1 MHRYEGQYSGTDVR
15 SLQAI
20 IMDWAGTTVD
30 FGSMAPIRAFQG
42 LFASQGVAISETEAR
57 GPMGTEKREHIR
69 QLCNHPRIR
78 TAWLEARGEIPT
90 EDDID
95 RLYNE
100 FVPLQIA
107 AIAETAVLI
116 PGLTE
121 VVAWAETNGI
131 MIGANTGYADIMI
144 EGLLARAAA
153 QGYSPQSN
161 VCATQVPKGRP
172 YPYMAMMN
180 AIELGVEKLAA
191 CVKIDDT
198 LTGID
203 EGLNAGMW
211 TVGVAISGNEV
222 GMSLEQWSA
231 LSEDKQEALRT
242 KAYDRFK
249 QAGAHYVIDSIADLI
264 PVLEDIEIRLAAGEK
279 P

>member
-1 MHRYEGQYSGTDVR
+1 MYPKERQYSGTDTR

-42 LFASQGVAISETEAR
+42 LFASQGVPISEEEAR

-69 QLCNHPRIR
+69 QLCSHLRIR
-78 TAWLEARGEIPT
+78 ASWIEVKGEAPT
-90 EDDID
+90 EGDID

-107 AIAETAVLI
+107 AIAATAVLI

-121 VVAWAETNGI
+121 VLAWAETNGV

-180 AIELGVEKLAA
+180 AIELGVKNLAA

-198 LTGID
+198 LTGIE

-222 GMSLEQWSA
+222 GMSLEDWNA
-231 LSEDKQEALRT
+231 LSEAQQETLRT
-242 KAYDRFK
+242 KAYDRFNL
-249 QAGAHYVIDSIADLI
+249 AGAHYVIDSVADLI
-264 PVLEDIEIRLAAGEK
+264 PVLEEIEIRLAAGEK

>member
-1 MHRYEGQYSGTDVR
+1 MSRYERQYSGTDTKY
-15 SLQAI
+15 LQAI

-30 FGSMAPIRAFQG
+30 FGSMAPIRAFQQ
-42 LFASQGVAISETEAR
+42 LFAGQGVPISEVEAR
-57 GPMGTEKREHIR
+57 RPMGTEKREHIR
-69 QLCNHPRIR
+69 QLCSYPRIR
-78 TAWLEARGEIPT
+78 SAWVEVKGAQPT
-90 EDDID
+90 EADID
-95 RLYNE
+95 RMYNA

-121 VVAWAETNGI
+121 TLAWADARGVK
-131 MIGANTGYADIMI
+131 IGANTGYADIMI

-161 VCATQVPKGRP
+161 ICATQVPRGRP

-180 AIELGVEKLAA
+180 AIELGVENLGA

-211 TVGVAISGNEV
+211 TIGVAVSGNEV
-222 GMSLEQWSA
+222 GLSLEDWNA
-231 LSEDKQEALRT
+231 LSGSEQEALRS
-242 KAYDRFK
+242 KACDRFNR
-249 QAGAHYVIDSIADLI
+249 AGAHYVIDSIADAI
-264 PVLEDIEIRLAAGEK
+264 PILEEIEMRLTCGEK

>member
-1 MHRYEGQYSGTDVR
+1 MYRYERQYTGP
-15 SLQAI
+15 LQAI

-42 LFASQGVAISETEAR
+42 LFTNQGVPISQAEAR

-69 QLCNHPRIR
+69 QLCSHPRIR
-78 TAWLEARGEIPT
+78 TTWVEVKGTEPT
-90 EDDID
+90 DVDVD
-95 RLYNE
+95 RMYDE

-121 VVAWAETNGI
+121 LLAWADANEVK
-131 MIGANTGYADIMI
+131 IGANTGYADIMI
-144 EGLLARAAA
+144 QGLLAKAAE
-153 QGYSPQSN
+153 QGYNPASN

-180 AIELGVEKLAA
+180 AIELGVENLAV

-211 TVGVAISGNEV
+211 TVGVAVSGNEV
-222 GMSLEQWSA
+222 GMSLDEWNATDAEQQ
-231 LSEDKQEALRT
+231 DRLRAR
-242 KAYDRFK
+242 AYDRFNRS
-249 QAGAHYVIDSIADLI
+249 GAHYVIDSIADLI
-264 PVLEDIEIRLAAGEK
+264 PVLEEIEMRMSTGEK

>member
-1 MHRYEGQYSGTDVR
+1 MHRYEGQYSGTDAR

-42 LFASQGVAISETEAR
+42 LFACQGVPISETEAR

-78 TAWLEARGEIPT
+78 AAWLEAKGEIPT
-90 EDDID
+90 EADID
-95 RLYNE
+95 RMYNE

-121 VVAWAETNGI
+121 VVAWAETHGI
-131 MIGANTGYADIMI
+131 KIGANTGYADIMI
-144 EGLLARAAA
+144 EGLLARASE

-180 AIELGVEKLAA
+180 AIELGVKNLAA

-231 LSEDKQEALRT
+231 LTEDQRETLRT
-242 KAYDRFK
+242 KAYDRFNR
-249 QAGAHYVIDSIADLI
+249 AGAHYVIDSIADLI
-264 PVLEDIEIRLAAGEK
+264 PVLEEIEIRLVAGEK

>member
-1 MHRYEGQYSGTDVR
+1 MYRYERQYTGK
-15 SLQAI
+15 LQAI

-30 FGSMAPIRAFQG
+30 FGSLAPIRAFQG
-42 LFASQGVAISETEAR
+42 LFANQGVPISEVEAR

-69 QLCNHPRIR
+69 QLCSHPRIR
-78 TAWLEARGEIPT
+78 TLWTEVKGGAPT
-90 EDDID
+90 ETDVN
-95 RLYNE
+95 RMYAE

-107 AIAETAVLI
+107 AIAETAILI

-121 VVAWAETNGI
+121 LLAWAGQNEI
-131 MIGANTGYADIMI
+131 KVGANTGYADIMI
-144 EGLLARAAA
+144 QGLLAKAAE
-153 QGYSPQSN
+153 QGYTPASN

-180 AIELGVEKLAA
+180 AIELGVENLAA
-191 CVKIDDT
+191 CVKVDDT

-211 TVGVAISGNEV
+211 TVGVAVSGNEV
-222 GMSLEQWSA
+222 GMSLDEWNATDTEQQN
-231 LSEDKQEALRT
+231 LLRSR
-242 KAYDRFK
+242 AYDRFNRS
-249 QAGAHYVIDSIADLI
+249 GAHYVIDTVADLI
-264 PVLEDIEIRLAAGEK
+264 PVLEEIEMRMSTGEK

>member
-1 MHRYEGQYSGTDVR
+1 MYRYERQYTGP
-15 SLQAI
+15 LQAI

-30 FGSMAPIRAFQG
+30 FGSMAPIRAFQN
-42 LFASQGVAISETEAR
+42 LFANQGLPISEEEAR

-69 QLCNHPRIR
+69 QLCDHPRIR
-78 TAWLEARGEIPT
+78 AAWTELKGDEPT
-90 EDDID
+90 VADID
-95 RLYNE
+95 RMYDE

-116 PGLTE
+116 PGLTDLLAWCE
-121 VVAWAETNGI
+121 EFDVAV
-131 MIGANTGYADIMI
+131 GANTGYADVMI
-144 EGLLARAAA
+144 EDLLANAAE
-153 QGYSPQSN
+153 QGYKPASN
-161 VCATQVPKGRP
+161 ICATQVPQGRP

-180 AIELGVEKLAA
+180 AIELGVQNLAA

-211 TVGVAISGNEV
+211 TIGVAVSGNEV
-222 GMSLEQWSA
+222 GMCLEDWSA
-231 LSEDKQEALRT
+231 LSETEQDQLRA
-242 KAYDRFK
+242 KAYDRFNR
-249 QAGAHYVIDSIADLI
+249 AGAHYVVDSIADVT
-264 PVLEDIEIRLAAGEK
+264 PVLEEIEMRLAAGEK

>member
-1 MHRYEGQYSGTDVR
+1 MYRYERQYVGP
-15 SLQAI
+15 LQAI

-30 FGSMAPIRAFQG
+30 FGSMAPIRAFQA
-42 LFASQGVAISETEAR
+42 LFASHGVPISEQEAR
-57 GPMGTEKREHIR
+57 EPMGVEKREHIR
-69 QLCNHPRIR
+69 QLCAMPRIQS
-78 TAWLEARGEIPT
+78 AWLDAKNSAT
-90 EDDID
+90 TQDDID
-95 RLYNE
+95 SMYDE

-116 PGLTE
+116 PGLLDTL
-121 VVAWAETNGI
+121 AWANNKGI
-131 MIGANTGYADIMI
+131 NVGANTGYADIMI
-144 EGLLARAAA
+144 EGLLERAAS
-153 QGYSPQSN
+153 QGYTPDSN

-180 AIELGVEKLAA
+180 AIELGVENLCA

-211 TVGVAISGNEV
+211 TIGVAISGNEV
-222 GMSLEQWSA
+222 GMSMDDWNSLNEAKQ
-231 LSEDKQEALRT
+231 SELRL
-242 KAYDRFK
+242 KAHQRFRS
-249 QAGAHYVIDSIADLI
+249 AGAHYVVDTIADVV
-264 PVLEDIEIRLAAGEK
+264 PVLESIELRLASGEK

>member
-1 MHRYEGQYSGTDVR
+1 MYRYERQYTGP
-15 SLQAI
+15 LQAI

-42 LFASQGVAISETEAR
+42 LFTNQGVPISQAEAR

-69 QLCNHPRIR
+69 QLCSHPRIR
-78 TAWLEARGEIPT
+78 TTWVEVKGTEPT
-90 EDDID
+90 DVDVD
-95 RLYNE
+95 RMYDE

-121 VVAWAETNGI
+121 LLAWADANEVK
-131 MIGANTGYADIMI
+131 IGANTGYADIMI
-144 EGLLARAAA
+144 QGLLAKAAE
-153 QGYSPQSN
+153 QGYNPASN

-180 AIELGVEKLAA
+180 AIELGVENLAA

-211 TVGVAISGNEV
+211 TVGVAVSGNEV
-222 GMSLEQWSA
+222 GMSLDEWNATDAEQQ
-231 LSEDKQEALRT
+231 DRLRAR
-242 KAYDRFK
+242 AYDRFNRS
-249 QAGAHYVIDSIADLI
+249 GAHYVIDSIADLI
-264 PVLEDIEIRLAAGEK
+264 PVLEEIEMRMSTGEK

>member
-1 MHRYEGQYSGTDVR
+1 MYRYERQYTGP
-15 SLQAI
+15 LQAI

-42 LFASQGVAISETEAR
+42 LFASHGVPISEAEAR

-69 QLCNHPRIR
+69 QLCGHPRIR
-78 TAWLEARGEIPT
+78 ASWTEVKGSEPT
-90 EDDID
+90 DKDINRMYD
-95 RLYNE
+95 E

-116 PGLTE
+116 PGLTDLL
-121 VVAWAETNGI
+121 AWCDASDVQV
-131 MIGANTGYADIMI
+131 GANTGYADVMI
-144 EGLLARAAA
+144 EGLLARAAE
-153 QGYSPQSN
+153 QGYKPSSN
-161 VCATQVPKGRP
+161 ICATQVPQGRP

-180 AIELGVEKLAA
+180 AIELGVHNLAA

-211 TVGVAISGNEV
+211 TIGVAVSGNEV
-222 GMSLEQWSA
+222 GMSLSDWNA
-231 LSEDKQEALRT
+231 LSEEAQNQRRSQ
-242 KAYDRFK
+242 AYDRFNRS
-249 QAGAHYVIDSIADLI
+249 GAHFVVDSIADVI
-264 PVLEDIEIRLAAGEK
+264 PVLEEIEIRLGAGEK

>member
-1 MHRYEGQYSGTDVR
+1 MYRYERQYIG

-42 LFASQGVAISETEAR
+42 LFANQGVPISEEEAR

-69 QLCNHPRIR
+69 QLCHHPRIR
-78 TAWLEARGEIPT
+78 AAWVEAKGEAPT
-90 EDDID
+90 EADID
-95 RLYNE
+95 RLYKA
-100 FVPLQIA
+100 FVPLQVA

-116 PGLTE
+116 PGLTD
-121 VVAWAETNGI
+121 VLAWCEASHVKV
-131 MIGANTGYADIMI
+131 GANTGYADEMI
-144 EGLLARAAA
+144 DGLLVRAAA

-161 VCATQVPKGRP
+161 ICATQVPKGRP

-180 AIELGVEKLAA
+180 AIELGVENLAA

-222 GMSLEQWSA
+222 GMSLEQWNE
-231 LSEDKQEALRT
+231 LSDDQRDGLRI
-242 KAYDRFK
+242 KAYDRFNR
-249 QAGAHYVIDSIADLI
+249 AGAHYVIDSIADLI
-264 PVLEDIEIRLAAGEK
+264 PVLEEIEMRLAAGEK

>member
-1 MHRYEGQYSGTDVR
+1 MYRYERQYTGP
-15 SLQAI
+15 LQAI

-42 LFASQGVAISETEAR
+42 LFTNQGVPISQVEAR

-69 QLCNHPRIR
+69 QLCSHPRIR
-78 TAWLEARGEIPT
+78 ATWVEVKGTEPT
-90 EDDID
+90 DADVD
-95 RLYNE
+95 RMYDE
-100 FVPLQIA
+100 FVPLQVA

-116 PGLTE
+116 PGLTDLL
-121 VVAWAETNGI
+121 AWADANEVK
-131 MIGANTGYADIMI
+131 IGANTGYADIMI
-144 EGLLARAAA
+144 QGLLAKAAE
-153 QGYSPQSN
+153 QGYNPASN

-180 AIELGVEKLAA
+180 AIELGVENLAA
-191 CVKIDDT
+191 CVKVDDT

-211 TVGVAISGNEV
+211 TVGVAVSGNEV
-222 GMSLEQWSA
+222 GMSLNEWNATDAEQQ
-231 LSEDKQEALRT
+231 DRLRAR
-242 KAYDRFK
+242 AYDRFNRS
-249 QAGAHYVIDSIADLI
+249 GAHYVIDSIADLI
-264 PVLEDIEIRLAAGEK
+264 PVLEEIEMRMSTGEK

>member
-1 MHRYEGQYSGTDVR
+1 MYRYERQYTGP
-15 SLQAI
+15 LQAI

-42 LFASQGVAISETEAR
+42 LFTNQGVPISQAEAR

-69 QLCNHPRIR
+69 QLCSHPRIR
-78 TAWLEARGEIPT
+78 TTWVEVKGTEPT
-90 EDDID
+90 DADVD
-95 RLYNE
+95 RMYDE

-121 VVAWAETNGI
+121 LLAWADANEVK
-131 MIGANTGYADIMI
+131 IGANTGYADIMI
-144 EGLLARAAA
+144 QGLLAKAAE
-153 QGYSPQSN
+153 QGYNPASN

-180 AIELGVEKLAA
+180 AIELGVENLAA

-211 TVGVAISGNEV
+211 TVGVAVSGNEV
-222 GMSLEQWSA
+222 GMSLDEWNATDAEQQ
-231 LSEDKQEALRT
+231 DRLRAR
-242 KAYDRFK
+242 AYDRFNRS
-249 QAGAHYVIDSIADLI
+249 GAHYVIDSIADLI
-264 PVLEDIEIRLAAGEK
+264 PVLEEIEMRMSTGEK